1 MGHKRLGTLPKTKRW
16 QQVIASL
23 EGGESVAQ
31 VAAASSDA
39 AEGAL
44 SRASSDPALIR
55 AFWLLTQLPLAA
67 RETDFP
73 DRLRELGLT
82 VGSSPQLFEIIGAF
96 SEAID
101 AHSRATHERSDLGEM
116 AQLATTESLSAI
128 VGRSL
133 PGLFGP
139 NAVEVQQTIGRLTTS
154 NQFSDLARDFF
165 ARLTR
170 RHLEYYLS
178 RELSNHVGRP
188 VALGRSPSI
197 PTSMQILTSTAAR
210 QCAS

>member
-44 SRASSDPALIR
+44 SRASTDPTLIR

-67 RETDFP
+67 RETDFPDRLRELGLAVGSSPQLFEIIVP

-101 AHSRATHERSDLGEM
+101 AHSRATHERSDLGDWQRPR
-116 AQLATTESLSAI
+116 AFLPLWA
-128 VGRSL
+128 GRC
-133 PGLFGP
+133 PGCLGP
-139 NAVEVQQTIGRLTTS
+139 NASRANLPI
-154 NQFSDLARDFF
+154 DLRA
-165 ARLTR
+165 
-170 RHLEYYLS
+170 
-178 RELSNHVGRP
+178 
-188 VALGRSPSI
+188 I
-197 PTSMQILTSTAAR
+197 
-210 QCAS
+210 C